1 MPCEKC
7 IGYISDVLQHPPL
20 PSSQHAE
27 CFKRKRIIVCL
38 ETITYILIRHIENS
52 RPDLYEWLNLMEIMN
67 CSILNKEASR
77 DYRMYQ
83 VWTFDKSDVDE
94 IITILMENMILN
106 KSYNRYDYEEWFAE
120 KAMFIL
126 NTLPQIHTEHSG
138 VRWVKI
144 PGSPNR
150 VHIYD

>member
-7 IGYISDVLQHPPL
+7 IGYISDVLQHPL
-20 PSSQHAE
+20 TPSSKYAE
-27 CFKRKRIIVCL
+27 CFKRKRIKVCL
-38 ETITYILIRHIENS
+38 ETITYLLIRHIENS
-52 RPDLYEWLNLMEIMN
+52 RPDLYEWLNIMEMMN
-67 CSILNKEASR
+67 CAILNQEGSR
-77 DYRMYQ
+77 DYRMFQ

-106 KSYNRYDYEEWFAE
+106 KCYNRYDYEEWFAE

-144 PGSPNR
+144 PGSPKR
-150 VHIYD
+150 AHIYD

>member
-7 IGYISDVLQHPPL
+7 MGYISDVIQHPPT
-20 PSSQHAE
+20 PSSKYAD
-27 CFKRKRIIVCL
+27 CFNRKRIKVCL
-38 ETITYILIRHIENS
+38 ETITYLLIRHIEKS
-52 RPDLYEWLNLMEIMN
+52 RPDMYEWLNVMEMMN
-67 CSILNKEASR
+67 CAILNQEASR
-77 DYRMYQ
+77 DYRMFQ
-83 VWTFDKSDVDE
+83 VWTFDKSDIDE

-106 KSYNRYDYEEWFAE
+106 KSYNRYDYEECFAE

-144 PGSPNR
+144 PGTRRRP
-150 VHIYD
+150 HIYD